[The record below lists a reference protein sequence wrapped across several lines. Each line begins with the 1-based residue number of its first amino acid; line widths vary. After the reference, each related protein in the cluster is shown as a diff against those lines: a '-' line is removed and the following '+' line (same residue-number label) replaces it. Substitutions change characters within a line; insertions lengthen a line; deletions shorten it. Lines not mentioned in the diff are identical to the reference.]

1 MVEGR
6 RELLSEEVERG
17 ARDQQDDSYLRVPS
31 TSFKDQSPPEVS
43 EHQARVLQLGGAE
56 ADLECSFTTVH
67 SSPPRPDPDPQ
78 CDVPVPPTPGEQ
90 GPDTGQASAVPR
102 YRRRVSRPE
111 VPGVSSSS
119 LPQTPEQESSSDT
132 TLRRS
137 LTPTLSFTHTF
148 PSRLP
153 LHLVLSGEKVEDP
166 LETLEAQSPLNQ
178 LESGGV
184 FLILPLHPQMHHL
197 DQGCP
202 GHCGETRAP
211 AGVLPPDPLELS
223 NVGTVV
229 HRLQAPSKKP
239 WTFTTWWAPLQMVSS
254 DEVSAERQQA
264 RTELASTF
272 LWIHSQLE
280 ANDWL
285 VGTDVASARPSQ
297 PGYPLPTHTVPPSQP
312 RFACPAG
319 TLLGAA
325 GAGCAEEA
333 RGD

>member
-31 TSFKDQSPPEVS
+31 TSFKDQSPPEV
-43 EHQARVLQLGGAE
+43 
-56 ADLECSFTTVH
+56 
-67 SSPPRPDPDPQ
+67 
-78 CDVPVPPTPGEQ
+78 
-90 GPDTGQASAVPR
+90 
-102 YRRRVSRPE
+102 
-111 VPGVSSSS
+111 
-119 LPQTPEQESSSDT
+119 
-132 TLRRS
+132 
-137 LTPTLSFTHTF
+137 
-148 PSRLP
+148 
-153 LHLVLSGEKVEDP
+153 LSGEKVEDP
-166 LETLEAQSPLNQ
+166 LETLEAQSPLSEYQ